1 MERNVQVYITRTHEG
16 EVRVDLTPN
25 IDIPEDKAIEV
36 MEKFLEYENKNPNEK
51 GIGVVEYVQFDD
63 GQEA

>member
-63 GQEA
+63 GQED